1 MLMQDVNCNNLIKL
15 SNHQIIKLL
24 YLCASFQFSAMKDR
38 KIYFETYG
46 CQMNVADSEMVAA
59 IMKSNGYETTDDI
72 QLADVVVINTCS
84 VRDNA
89 ERKIWNRLDFMKGLK
104 HRNKNLKVGVIG
116 CMAQR
121 VGDKL
126 FDSGAVDFVAGPD
139 AYRHIP
145 ALVEETDLKLVADTD
160 FDITETYAGIEPLRL
175 DRESISGFV
184 SITRGCN
191 NFCSYCI
198 VPYTR
203 GRERSRS
210 ADDIIRESEN
220 LQANGYKELT
230 LLGQNVNS
238 YICGEYNFPKLIET
252 VARRVPEM
260 RVRFTTSHP
269 KDISDELLEA
279 IARNPNI
286 CNHIHLPVQS
296 GSNIVLERMNRKYTR
311 EWYLDRIAAIRR
323 IIPDCGLS
331 TDIFCGFCGETEA
344 DYMQTV
350 DLMETVRFDSAFLFK
365 YSNRPGTFASKN
377 LVDDVPEEE
386 KVARLARLIEIQNR
400 ISLERNRSDI
410 GKVFEVLVEGESK
423 RSTDMLCGRTQQNKM
438 VVFDRMTLKKGDYAK
453 VKITEASSA
462 TLKGTVI
469 Q

>member
-1 MLMQDVNCNNLIKL
+1 
-15 SNHQIIKLL
+15 
-24 YLCASFQFSAMKDR
+24 
-38 KIYFETYG
+38 
-46 CQMNVADSEMVAA
+46 MNVADSEMVAS
-59 IMKSNGYETTDDI
+59 IMKANGYDVVEDI
-72 QLADVVVINTCS
+72 QTADVVVINTCS

-89 ERKIWNRLDFMKGLK
+89 ERKIWNRLEFMKGLK
-104 HRNKNLKVGVIG
+104 HRNKGLKVGVIG

-145 ALVEETDLKLVADTD
+145 ELVAETDIKPVANIE
-160 FDITETYAGIEPLRL
+160 FDISETYAGIKPLRL
-175 DRESISGFV
+175 DTESISGFV

-210 ADDIIRESEN
+210 ADDIIVESES
-220 LQANGYKELT
+220 LRDQGYKEIT

-238 YICGEYNFPKLIET
+238 YKCDDYNFPKLLET
-252 VARRVPEM
+252 VARRVPEL

-269 KDISDELLEA
+269 KDISDELIET
-279 IARNPNI
+279 IARNDNI
-286 CNHIHLPVQS
+286 CKHIHLPVQS
-296 GSNIVLERMNRKYTR
+296 GSNVVLERMNRKYTR
-311 EWYLDRIAAIRR
+311 EWYLDRIATIRR

-350 DLMETVRFDSAFLFK
+350 DLMETVGFDSAFLFK
-365 YSNRPGTFASKN
+365 YSNRPGTYAHKN
-377 LVDDVPEEE
+377 LADNVPEEE
-386 KVARLARLIEIQNR
+386 KVARLAHLIDVQNK
-400 ISLERNRSDI
+400 ISLQRNRSDI
-410 GKVFEVLVEGESK
+410 GKEFEVLVEGESK
-423 RSTDMLCGRTQQNKM
+423 RSSEMLCGRTSQNKV
-438 VVFDRMTLKKGDYAK
+438 VVFDRMNLKKGDYAR
-453 VKITEASSA
+453 VKIQEASSA
-462 TLKGTVI
+462 TLKGLVL
-469 Q
+469 

>member
-1 MLMQDVNCNNLIKL
+1 
-15 SNHQIIKLL
+15 
-24 YLCASFQFSAMKDR
+24 MKDR

-46 CQMNVADSEMVAA
+46 CQMNVADSEMVAS
-59 IMKSNGYETTDDI
+59 IMKANGYDVVEDI
-72 QLADVVVINTCS
+72 QTADVVVINTCS

-89 ERKIWNRLDFMKGLK
+89 ERKIWNRLEFMKGLK
-104 HRNKNLKVGVIG
+104 HRNKGLKVGVIG

-145 ALVEETDLKLVADTD
+145 ELVAETDIKPVANIE
-160 FDITETYAGIEPLRL
+160 FDISETYAGIKPLRL
-175 DRESISGFV
+175 DTESISGFV

-210 ADDIIRESEN
+210 ADDIIVESES
-220 LQANGYKELT
+220 LRDQGYKEIT

-238 YICGEYNFPKLIET
+238 YKCDDYNFPKLLET
-252 VARRVPEM
+252 VARRVPEL

-269 KDISDELLEA
+269 KDISDELIET
-279 IARNPNI
+279 IARNDNI
-286 CNHIHLPVQS
+286 CKHIHLPVQS
-296 GSNIVLERMNRKYTR
+296 GSNVVLERMNRKYTR
-311 EWYLDRIAAIRR
+311 EWYLDRIATIRR

-350 DLMETVRFDSAFLFK
+350 DLMETVGFDSAFLFK
-365 YSNRPGTFASKN
+365 YSNRPGTYAHKN
-377 LVDDVPEEE
+377 LDDNVPEEE
-386 KVARLARLIEIQNR
+386 KVARLAHLIDVQNK
-400 ISLERNRSDI
+400 ISLQRNRSDI
-410 GKVFEVLVEGESK
+410 GKEFEVLVEGESK
-423 RSTDMLCGRTQQNKM
+423 RSSEMLCGRTSQNKV
-438 VVFDRMTLKKGDYAK
+438 VVFDRMNLKKGDYAR
-453 VKITEASSA
+453 VKIQEASSA
-462 TLKGTVI
+462 TLKGLVL
-469 Q
+469 

>member
-1 MLMQDVNCNNLIKL
+1 
-15 SNHQIIKLL
+15 
-24 YLCASFQFSAMKDR
+24 MKTG

-59 IMKSNGYETTDDI
+59 IMKADGYETTDDV
-72 QLADVVVINTCS
+72 LSADVVIINTCS

-89 ERKIWNRLDFMKGLK
+89 ERKIWNRLDYMKGLK
-104 HRNKNLKVGVIG
+104 HRNKGLKVGVIG

-145 ALVEETDLKLVADTD
+145 ELVRETDIKPVVDTE
-160 FDITETYAGIEPLRL
+160 FDIAETYAGIEPLRL
-175 DRESISGFV
+175 DSESISGFV

-210 ADDIIRESEN
+210 ADDILRESEN
-220 LQANGYKELT
+220 LMKQGYKEIT

-238 YICGEYNFPKLIET
+238 YRFGDMDFPKLLET
-252 VARRVPEM
+252 VAKHVPEM

-269 KDISDELLEA
+269 KDISDELLET
-279 IARNPNI
+279 IARNSNI

-296 GSNIVLERMNRKYTR
+296 GSNVVLERMNRKYTR

-350 DLMETVRFDSAFLFK
+350 DLMETVGFDSAFLFK

-400 ISLERNRSDI
+400 ISLERNKCDI
-410 GKVFEVLVEGESK
+410 GKEFEVLVEGESK
-423 RSTDMLCGRTQQNKM
+423 RSSEMFCGRTQQNKM
-438 VVFDRMTLKKGDYAK
+438 VVFDKKAYKKGDYVK

-462 TLKGTVI
+462 TLKGIVI